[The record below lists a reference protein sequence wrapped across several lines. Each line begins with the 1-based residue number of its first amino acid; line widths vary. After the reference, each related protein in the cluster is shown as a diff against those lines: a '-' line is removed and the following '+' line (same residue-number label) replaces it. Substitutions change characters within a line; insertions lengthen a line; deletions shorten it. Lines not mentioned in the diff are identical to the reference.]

1 MVSSLKKQTVV
12 SMPPNHEYANE
23 WSEHLDPPQG
33 LFRQRDE
40 FQNFSFYEKEQKLL
54 SSQNFTKV
62 LQQNL
67 TVSNY
72 IGHKIYHMLTVID

>member
-1 MVSSLKKQTVV
+1 MVSFLKKQIVV

-40 FQNFSFYEKEQKLL
+40 FLNFSFYKKEQKLS
-54 SSQNFTKV
+54 SSQDFTKM

-67 TVSNY
+67 TVSNNM
-72 IGHKIYHMLTVID
+72 GH

>member
-1 MVSSLKKQTVV
+1 MVSFLKKQTVV

-40 FQNFSFYEKEQKLL
+40 FQNFSFYKKEQKLS
-54 SSQNFTKV
+54 SSQDFTKV

-72 IGHKIYHMLTVID
+72 MGH